1 MPESAYVWGAVALGA
16 GLGGFV
22 QGLTGFAF
30 GMVAMS
36 IWAWA
41 LPPQVAAPLVVFGA
55 LLGQVASLFSFRRGF
70 EASIILTLIVGG
82 AFGVPIGVFLLHN
95 ANPGVF
101 KLAMGVLLTGYSLI
115 SLGAGVM
122 PRIRAGG
129 RAADAGAG
137 FVGGVLGGLGGLAG
151 TVPATWGLLRGWKA
165 DVRRATMQAYNIP
178 MHCLTL
184 ALYWRTG
191 ALATTPGL
199 FLRCR
204 RRGPVHSRIFWRKA
218 VCPRQRGDL
227 HADRVAAVAG
237 FRARPADRRERALA
251 SAALM
256 RTKRHRS

>member
-1 MPESAYVWGAVALGA
+1 MPESAYVWGAVVLGA

-36 IWAWA
+36 VWAWV
-41 LPPQVAAPLVVFGA
+41 LPPQVTAPLVVFGA
-55 LLGQVASLFSFRRGF
+55 LLGQTASLFSFRRGF
-70 EASIILTLIVGG
+70 DVSIILTLIVGG
-82 AFGVPIGVFLLHN
+82 VLGVPIGVFLLHN
-95 ANPGVF
+95 ADPAVF
-101 KLAMGVLLTGYSLI
+101 KLAMGALLTGYSLI
-115 SLGAGVM
+115 SLAAGVL

-191 ALATTPGL
+191 ALATTPVSFYAL
-199 FLRCR
+199 
-204 RRGPVHSRIFWRKA
+204 
-218 VCPRQRGDL
+218 
-227 HADRVAAVAG
+227 VAAALFIPG
-237 FRARPADRRERALA
+237 FFGLKLYARVSEAAFTRIVLLLLLA
-251 SAALM
+251 SGLALLVGTSGLWAL
-256 RTKRHRS
+256 RR